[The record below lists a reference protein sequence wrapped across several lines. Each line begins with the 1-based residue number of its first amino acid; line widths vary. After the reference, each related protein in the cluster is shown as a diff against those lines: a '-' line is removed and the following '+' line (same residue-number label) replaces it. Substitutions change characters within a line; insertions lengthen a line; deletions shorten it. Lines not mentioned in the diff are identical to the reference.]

1 MTDMFPNLFL
11 VNGPN
16 TVSPWASLIRGL
28 EHQAMHNVHVIR
40 HIRKQA
46 GTSRL
51 YSIEPKLEKVEAWTN
66 AMQPALDEMAT
77 SSKYG
82 PAFYYLS
89 KNGRNT
95 FFWPFSQRY
104 FWWRT
109 RKFNRSD
116 FVELTDSTKTT
127 NKPQQFLE
135 V

>member
-1 MTDMFPNLFL
+1 MTSSFPNLLL

-28 EHQAMHNVHVIR
+28 EHQAMHNLRVIR
-40 HIRKQA
+40 HIRTQTA
-46 GTSRL
+46 MFPL
-51 YSIEPKLEKVEAWTN
+51 YAIEPTPKKEEAWTE

-95 FFWPFSQRY
+95 FFWPWPQGY
-104 FWWRT
+104 YWWRT
-109 RKFNRSD
+109 RKFKRSEYLED
-116 FVELTDSTKTT
+116 TDSTTLGK
-127 NKPQQFLE
+127 LG
-135 V
+135 VSL